1 MKVLLV
7 DDDRMWI
14 ALLEA
19 SFRERGFDVLT
30 AFDGVQATM
39 QAFQGGPDLIVL
51 DVQMPGGTGF
61 EALKRLKMSSKT
73 VRIPVLVVSGVED
86 PSLVRKLAGLGAAEH
101 VAKPTTTDRVCAAA
115 SALLGA
121 ST

>member
-61 EALKRLKMSSKT
+61 EALKRLKMSRKT
-73 VRIPVLVVSGVED
+73 VRIPVLVVSGLED
-86 PSLVRKLAGLGAAEH
+86 PGLRTKLVGLGAAEH
-101 VAKPTTTDRVCAAA
+101 VSKPTTTDRVCAAA
-115 SALLGA
+115 RALLDAGA
-121 ST
+121 

>member
-61 EALKRLKMSSKT
+61 EALKRLKMSRKT
-73 VRIPVLVVSGVED
+73 VRIPVLVVSGLED
-86 PSLVRKLAGLGAAEH
+86 PGLRTKLVGLGAAEH

-115 SALLGA
+115 TALLDAGA
-121 ST
+121 